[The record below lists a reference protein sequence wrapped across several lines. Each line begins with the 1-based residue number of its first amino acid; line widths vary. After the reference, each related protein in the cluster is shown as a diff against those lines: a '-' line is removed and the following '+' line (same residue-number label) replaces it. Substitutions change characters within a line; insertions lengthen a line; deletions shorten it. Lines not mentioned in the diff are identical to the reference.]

1 MKRQERKQQTIMRER
16 SSDRTPTNHVLLP
29 IFLSLLAFGGCNKT
43 PSAEPSVSSAP
54 QAAAPTPQ
62 AAAPAPDQAP
72 APTAAAPASE
82 PAPAPTQAAAPP
94 PPPSPPPPAP
104 KVYTVPSG
112 TSLTVRISQDLSS
125 KTSNVGD
132 PFSGSLAQSVRVQ
145 GVTVLK
151 AGTPV
156 SGTVVAARK
165 QGKFKGEGDLGIQL
179 SRVGG
184 YGVTTQEYEQTV
196 KGKGKRTGAMV
207 GGGAG
212 GGALIGG
219 LAGGGKGA
227 LIGGLVGAG
236 AGTAGAALTGN
247 KGVTITAES
256 TVTFISS
263 SPITVTLKPKST
275 DE

>member
-1 MKRQERKQQTIMRER
+1 MKRQARKEPKIIRGR
-16 SSDRTPTNHVLLP
+16 SGDRTPISHVLLP
-29 IFLSLLAFGGCNKT
+29 IFLGLLAFGGCNKT
-43 PSAEPSVSSAP
+43 PSPEPSASSAP
-54 QAAAPTPQ
+54 QAAAPAPQ

-72 APTAAAPASE
+72 APTATAPATE
-82 PAPAPTQAAAPP
+82 PAPAPTQTAAPTPP
-94 PPPSPPPPAP
+94 PPPPPPAP

-112 TSLTVRISQDLSS
+112 TALTVRISQDLSS
-125 KTSNVGD
+125 KTSSVGD
-132 PFSGSLAQSVRVQ
+132 TFSGSLAQSIRVH

-179 SRVGG
+179 SRIGG
-184 YGVTTQEYEQTV
+184 YAVTTQEFEQSV

-247 KGVTITAES
+247 KGVAIPAES
-256 TVTFISS
+256 VVTFTSS

>member
-1 MKRQERKQQTIMRER
+1 MKSPVTRNLKST
-16 SSDRTPTNHVLLP
+16 
-29 IFLSLLAFGGCNKT
+29 SLLGRGATRIRYILLFGLLGLFLICGCNKT
-43 PSAEPSVSSAP
+43 PPAENNASSAP
-54 QAAAPTPQ
+54 P
-62 AAAPAPDQAP
+62 AAAPAPDQASPPAASAP
-72 APTAAAPASE
+72 APAP
-82 PAPAPTQAAAPP
+82 PPPAPTQAAAPP
-94 PPPSPPPPAP
+94 PPPPPP

-112 TSLTVRISQDLSS
+112 TTLTVRISQALSS

-132 PFSGSLAQSVRVQ
+132 PFSGTLAQSIRVE
-145 GVTVLK
+145 GVTVMK
-151 AGTPV
+151 AGAPV
-156 SGTVVAARK
+156 SGTVIAARK

-179 SRVGG
+179 NRVGS

-219 LAGGGKGA
+219 IAGGGKGA

-247 KGVTITAES
+247 KGVEIPAES
-256 TVTFISS
+256 VVSFVSS
-263 SPITVTLKPKST
+263 APITVTLKPKST
-275 DE
+275 EE